1 MTKRKAPLYAPALR
15 MKAGELEGVRL
26 LASDVADCVLPRF
39 IVPPFGERDPDMPLP
54 LSMDRVPDISAALA
68 GAWRGRPALIDATYI
83 VDEFGREQ
91 APHWL
96 PAMFRMA
103 RTKGVD
109 AIPAALLSDVVDCA
123 AAFLAAIDRAAETKF
138 ALLVSSD
145 EMVGPDLQASL
156 SAALV
161 SLGLKADECVVIAEF
176 TNVEFSEPSI
186 IAPII
191 SGTLETLQ
199 ECGLWQYIVFQG
211 SHYPD
216 KNPAEPGATEFW
228 PRNEWRAWKLAVRFD
243 PTTAEHMIFGDF
255 AADCSRIEFSGS
267 GGKAICHLRYTVGD
281 SWRVE
286 RGPKT
291 GSDREAMH
299 RVFSKIADSTD
310 FAGAGFSKADAYI
323 AHAAANLNAPHGNAK
338 IWREINT
345 THHITQ
351 VVNDIAHV
359 RGIGIKAPTVDT
371 EAQLV
376 LPDLA

>member
-1 MTKRKAPLYAPALR
+1 MTTRKTPLYAPALR

-39 IVPPFGERDPDMPLP
+39 IVPPFNERDPEMPLP

-68 GAWRGRPALIDATYI
+68 GAWRGRPALIDSTYI
-83 VDEFGREQ
+83 LDEFGRDQ
-91 APHWL
+91 ASHWL

-103 RTKGVD
+103 RAKGVD
-109 AIPAALLSDVVDCA
+109 VIPAAFLSDIADCSP
-123 AAFLAAIDRAAETKF
+123 AFRAAIDRAADTKF

-156 SAALV
+156 NAALV
-161 SLGLKADECVVIAEF
+161 SLGLNADESVVVAEF
-176 TNVEFSEPSI
+176 ADVEFAEPKI
-186 IAPII
+186 VAPII

-199 ECGLWQYIVFQG
+199 ECGLWQYIAFQG

-216 KNPAEPGATEFW
+216 KNPAEPGTTEMW

-255 AADCSRIEFSGS
+255 AADCSLIEFGGT
-267 GGKAICHLRYTVGD
+267 GGKAIRHLRYTVGD

-299 RVFSKIADSTD
+299 RVFSKIAGSSD

-323 AHAAANLNAPHGNAK
+323 AQAAANLNAPHGNAK

-351 VVNDIAHV
+351 VVNDIARV

-371 EAQLV
+371 EIQMP

>member
-1 MTKRKAPLYAPALR
+1 MTRRKAPLYAPALR

-39 IVPPFGERDPDMPLP
+39 IVPPFDERDPDMPLP

-83 VDEFGREQ
+83 LDEFGRDQ
-91 APHWL
+91 ASHWL
-96 PAMFRMA
+96 PAMVRLA
-103 RTKGVD
+103 RAKGVD
-109 AIPAALLSDVVDCA
+109 VIPAAFLSDIADCS
-123 AAFLAAIDRAAETKF
+123 AAFRAAINRTADTKF
-138 ALLVSSD
+138 ALIVSSD

-156 SAALV
+156 NAALV
-161 SLGLKADECVVIAEF
+161 SLGLKADECIVIAEF
-176 TNVEFSEPSI
+176 AEVEFSEPSI
-186 IAPII
+186 VEPII
-191 SGTLETLQ
+191 RATLETLQ
-199 ECGLWQYIVFQG
+199 EHGLWQYIVFQG

-216 KNPAEPGATEFW
+216 KNPAEPGTTEYW

-255 AADCSRIEFSGS
+255 AADCSRIEFGGT
-267 GGKAICHLRYTVGD
+267 GGKAISHLRYTVGD

-299 RVFSKIADSTD
+299 RVFSKIAGSTD
-310 FAGAGFSKADAYI
+310 FAGAGFSKADSYI
-323 AHAAANLNAPHGNAK
+323 AQAAANLNAPHGNAK

-351 VVNDIAHV
+351 VVNDIARV
-359 RGIGIKAPTVDT
+359 RGIGIRAPVRDT
-371 EAQLV
+371 EVQMV